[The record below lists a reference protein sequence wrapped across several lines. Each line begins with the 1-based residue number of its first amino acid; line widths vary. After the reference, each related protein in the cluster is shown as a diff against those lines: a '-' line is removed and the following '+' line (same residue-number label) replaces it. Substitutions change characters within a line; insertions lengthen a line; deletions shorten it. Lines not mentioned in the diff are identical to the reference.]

1 MTDYPD
7 KYPQLSLAVDVGGDR
22 YYLGS
27 EKPVE
32 LAFKSRQDFLN
43 TFGKEPQIELLIRK
57 YLPLTITPIKKFR
70 FGDKNDKENLRLILE
85 KRAKGLKE
93 NEYFTSSVLKNTN
106 LRRIYLNIQKLLEL
120 IGKPNTVQTRKPNSQ
135 QCAAAKNTFA
145 NLSADQKFQIILEF
159 AWYLMH
165 PDAVGQDV
173 QCEWLELVQKLDGM
187 RLGDIIKK
195 IKVLEGQK
203 GIPTVQ
209 TPMNYF
215 KRIDI
220 GNIIKKTT
228 KENAIED
235 ASEQATTIPNPSAQD
250 TMKKRLESLLDI
262 LHMKK
267 YLTGVTVNTNM
278 NQTTINTFKNQLS
291 KNSMAGGGST
301 LNKPLG
307 IAFTPIFDYL
317 KSVYDPIYSILEK
330 STVKSDNI
338 LPALLTI
345 LHITNNLNPGTMVEG
360 APTYGVYR
368 ISNLEPNILEFF
380 KGNIAE
386 SDAHIL
392 SFDTDEKKNNFN
404 LQLFKLPKVRLS
416 SVYDTRSLSK
426 NNTFKEPGEIPYIQF
441 FILGQNLKITDAFN
455 PNKTEEIERALNDF
469 FKEDKLYI
477 IMSNSK
483 LYETTPGNIPT
494 IVYDIDYNNVDVSNP
509 TIPITTLPDIN
520 VNKKPDL
527 HLDDFITLTDYSVYN
542 DAELAL
548 SILIALKER
557 MPM

>member
-1 MTDYPD
+1 
-7 KYPQLSLAVDVGGDR
+7 
-22 YYLGS
+22 
-27 EKPVE
+27 
-32 LAFKSRQDFLN
+32 
-43 TFGKEPQIELLIRK
+43 
-57 YLPLTITPIKKFR
+57 
-70 FGDKNDKENLRLILE
+70 
-85 KRAKGLKE
+85 
-93 NEYFTSSVLKNTN
+93 
-106 LRRIYLNIQKLLEL
+106 
-120 IGKPNTVQTRKPNSQ
+120 
-135 QCAAAKNTFA
+135 
-145 NLSADQKFQIILEF
+145 
-159 AWYLMH
+159 
-165 PDAVGQDV
+165 
-173 QCEWLELVQKLDGM
+173 
-187 RLGDIIKK
+187 
-195 IKVLEGQK
+195 
-203 GIPTVQ
+203 
-209 TPMNYF
+209 MNYF

-220 GNIIKKTT
+220 GNIIKKQT

-235 ASEQATTIPNPSAQD
+235 AIKQATTIPDPSAQD
-250 TMKKRLESLLDI
+250 TMKNRLESLLQI
-262 LHMKK
+262 LHLKK
-267 YLTGVTVNTNM
+267 YLTEVTVNTNM
-278 NQTTINTFKNQLS
+278 NQNQITKNTFSRQLIS
-291 KNSMAGGGST
+291 NPMAGGGST

-317 KSVYDPIYSILEK
+317 KSVYDPIYSILEN

-338 LPALLTI
+338 LAALLTI

-548 SILIALKER
+548 SILIALKQR
-557 MPM
+557 MPK

>member
-1 MTDYPD
+1 MLFCDQIYCWLISRVDIGMTDYTD

-43 TFGKEPQIELLIRK
+43 TFGQDPQIELLIRK
-57 YLPLTITPIKKFR
+57 YIPLTITPIKKFR
-70 FGDKNDKENLRLILE
+70 FDNENDKENLRRILE
-85 KRAKGLKE
+85 KRARELKE

-106 LRRIYLNIQKLLEL
+106 LRRIYSNIEKLLEL

-135 QCAAAKNTFA
+135 QCVAAKNYLN
-145 NLSADQKFQIILEF
+145 NLSDDQKFQIILEF

-165 PDAVGQDV
+165 PDEAGQDV
-173 QCEWLELVQKLDGM
+173 QCEWLELVQKLVGM
-187 RLGDIIKK
+187 RLGDIIRE
-195 IKVLEGQK
+195 IRDLEQQK
-203 GIPTVQ
+203 SVPAV
-209 TPMNYF
+209 
-215 KRIDI
+215 
-220 GNIIKKTT
+220 
-228 KENAIED
+228 A
-235 ASEQATTIPNPSAQD
+235 TIPDPSAQD
-250 TMKKRLESLLDI
+250 RMKKRLQSLLQ
-262 LHMKK
+262 LLQLKK
-267 YLTGVTVNTNM
+267 YLTEVTTKTNITSHGS
-278 NQTTINTFKNQLS
+278 NRT
-291 KNSMAGGGST
+291 AGGGST

-469 FKEDKLYI
+469 FKENKLYI

-509 TIPITTLPDIN
+509 TVPITTLPDIN
-520 VNKKPDL
+520 VDKKPDL

-548 SILIALKER
+548 SILIALKQR
-557 MPM
+557 MPK